1 MLTDTEITAYQSI
14 HQKIYQTPI
23 STEEAREQG
32 IKLIV
37 FLENILKPSL

>member
-1 MLTDTEITAYQSI
+1 MLTEDEIREYQSI

-32 IKLIV
+32 IKFIV
-37 FLENILKPSL
+37 FLETIFKPSL